1 MGRKTKYNHGKIK
14 KAIINGIP
22 LYHIRLFY
30 LFNHTF
36 NKHAYESSR
45 HKTDNEVRTVIKFTY
60 EVYTFYIFSFTIL
73 SLVSVLGKKKCFY
86 FLHIIQ

>member
-14 KAIINGIP
+14 KAFINGIP

-36 NKHAYESSR
+36 NKHAYESSA
-45 HKTDNEVRTVIKFTY
+45 KV
-60 EVYTFYIFSFTIL
+60 
-73 SLVSVLGKKKCFY
+73 
-86 FLHIIQ
+86 HIICKYEGNYPFATQDRQRSAYGNKIHV